1 MDGKISQMNEIL
13 DDLNIRSLPPQ
24 GRFDKLSY
32 ILKNSDDESLRVD
45 SVWLLSE
52 MGDSV
57 KVSDPLYEKIADML
71 VWVLQNDKNGVVK
84 HEAAY
89 EIGRQNMINKI
100 PDLLR
105 AAVHDDNVLVRH
117 ESVEALGLM
126 KTDEFKEKVKVC
138 LKDTTKEVRESA
150 MFVLKRIERRKNNQN
165 PPMTK
170 SQIDQKTSS

>member
-1 MDGKISQMNEIL
+1 MDEIL
-13 DDLNIRSLPPQ
+13 DDLNIRNLSPQ
-24 GRFDKLSY
+24 ERYDKLSY

-52 MGDSV
+52 MRDFV
-57 KVSDPLYEKIADML
+57 KVNDPLYEKIADML

-100 PDLLR
+100 PDLLL
-105 AAVHDDNVLVRH
+105 AAIQDDDILVRH
-117 ESVEALGLM
+117 ETVEALGLM

-138 LKDTTKEVRESA
+138 LKDPAKEVRETA
-150 MFVLKRIERRKNNQN
+150 MFVLKRVERRKNQRNSLVTN
-165 PPMTK
+165 P
-170 SQIDQKTSS
+170 SIEQKMSS

>member
-1 MDGKISQMNEIL
+1 MDEIL
-13 DDLNIRSLPPQ
+13 DDLNIRNLSPQ
-24 GRFDKLSY
+24 ERYDKLSY

-52 MGDSV
+52 MRDFV
-57 KVSDPLYEKIADML
+57 KVNDPLYEKIADML

-100 PDLLR
+100 PDLLL
-105 AAVHDDNVLVRH
+105 AAVQDDDILVRH
-117 ESVEALGLM
+117 ETVEALGLM

-138 LKDTTKEVRESA
+138 LKDPAKEVRETA
-150 MFVLKRIERRKNNQN
+150 MFVLKRVERRKNQRNSLV
-165 PPMTK
+165 TK
-170 SQIDQKTSS
+170 PSIEQKMPS